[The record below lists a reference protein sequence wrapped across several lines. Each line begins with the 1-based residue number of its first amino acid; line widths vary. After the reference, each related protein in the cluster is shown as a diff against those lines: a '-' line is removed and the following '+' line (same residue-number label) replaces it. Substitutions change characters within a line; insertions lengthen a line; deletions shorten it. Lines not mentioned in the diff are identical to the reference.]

1 MNLQQQYTKT
11 WEQKTRSKFNLQQIN
26 LSLNLKKQMSEFQ
39 QNPSNPSLS
48 RVTWEQQ

>member
-11 WEQKTRSKFNLQQIN
+11 WEQKTRSKFNLQQ
-26 LSLNLKKQMSEFQ
+26 MSEFQ